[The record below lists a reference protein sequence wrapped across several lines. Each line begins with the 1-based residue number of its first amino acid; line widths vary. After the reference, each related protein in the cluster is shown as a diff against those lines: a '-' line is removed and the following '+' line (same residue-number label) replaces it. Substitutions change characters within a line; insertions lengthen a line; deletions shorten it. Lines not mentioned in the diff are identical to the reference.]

1 MSQAAASGS
10 QQERRPQGTEPG
22 LVGLVVTMALAGAL
36 LCVVSVM
43 SLDGHDIS
51 RLGQAFWCITGLV
64 VLGELRPVVASGQY
78 DPAGVNISM
87 AFVFA
92 VLFTWGPWPALL
104 TQAFSMVLGELVRRR
119 QWWRVL
125 FNTGQY
131 VVCLGAAWGVLW
143 GFDVRPSPTSPPEG
157 SGRLLPVMALSWVV
171 YFLCN
176 MVFVSVALSLR
187 NGTPFRQ
194 EFLDDFGYF
203 TITMFSVLA
212 LSPVVFVVAS
222 EAWQML
228 PLLLLPLFLVYKTAS
243 ISREKEH
250 AALHDALTGLAN
262 RKHLIER
269 ADLALASATGRDE
282 TVALCLIDLDRF
294 KEVNDTLGHQTGD
307 RLLEIAASRLAGAV
321 RAEDLVAR
329 LGGGE
334 FAVLLTSVRGAGDA
348 YDAAARLGA
357 GVGAAFVLDE
367 MTLQV
372 EASIGVALF
381 PDDAPDVPQLMR
393 LADVA
398 MYQAKEDRTG
408 VELYRPDRDV
418 HTLARLGLM
427 GSLRAGI
434 EAGQLEMCFQPKIAL
449 PDGDVVGVEALVR
462 WRHPE
467 HGLLGP
473 DAFLDLAEQS
483 GLMRAL
489 TADVL
494 AQSLRRTAA
503 WWHAGLELPV
513 SVNVSVRDLADI
525 AFVEGLAQ
533 LLTAHRLPARAL
545 QLEITEHA
553 LMSDPARMTAAL
565 EALGRMG
572 VDLSLDDF
580 GTGYSSLVH
589 LKRLPVSE
597 IKVDR
602 SFVS

>member
-1 MSQAAASGS
+1 
-10 QQERRPQGTEPG
+10 
-22 LVGLVVTMALAGAL
+22 
-36 LCVVSVM
+36 
-43 SLDGHDIS
+43 
-51 RLGQAFWCITGLV
+51 
-64 VLGELRPVVASGQY
+64 
-78 DPAGVNISM
+78 
-87 AFVFA
+87 
-92 VLFTWGPWPALL
+92 
-104 TQAFSMVLGELVRRR
+104 
-119 QWWRVL
+119 
-125 FNTGQY
+125 
-131 VVCLGAAWGVLW
+131 
-143 GFDVRPSPTSPPEG
+143 
-157 SGRLLPVMALSWVV
+157 
-171 YFLCN
+171 
-176 MVFVSVALSLR
+176 
-187 NGTPFRQ
+187 
-194 EFLDDFGYF
+194 
-203 TITMFSVLA
+203 
-212 LSPVVFVVAS
+212 
-222 EAWQML
+222 ML

-269 ADLALASATGRDE
+269 ADLALSSATGRDE

-329 LGGGE
+329 LGGDE
-334 FAVLLTSVRGAGDA
+334 FAVLLTSVRGAEDA
-348 YDAAARLGA
+348 YDAAARLRA
-357 GVGAAFVLDE
+357 VLATAFVLDE

-434 EAGQLEMCFQPKIAL
+434 ETGQLEMCFQPKIAL

-602 SFVS
+602 SFVSRMTTDPDDSAIVRSIVDLAHALGLRSVAEGVEDEDTQDLLTAMGCDAAQGYLISRPLPDHAITPWLAARAARRTGTAVLLEARP

>member
-51 RLGQAFWCITGLV
+51 RLGPAFWCITGLV

-222 EAWQML
+222 DAWQML

-243 ISREKEH
+243 ISLEKEH
-250 AALHDALTGLAN
+250 AAQHDSLTGLAN
-262 RKHLIER
+262 RKRLIER
-269 ADLALASATGRDE
+269 AELALTEAAGHDRS
-282 TVALCLIDLDRF
+282 VALCLIDLDRF
-294 KEVNDTLGHQTGD
+294 KEVNDTLGHHTGD
-307 RLLEIAASRLAGAV
+307 RLLEIAAARLAGAV
-321 RAEDLVAR
+321 RDGDLVAR
-329 LGGGE
+329 LGGDE
-334 FAVLLTSVRGAGDA
+334 FAVLLASAPSAERARETAERLR
-348 YDAAARLGA
+348 AALAAPFRL
-357 GVGAAFVLDE
+357 E
-367 MTLQV
+367 EITLQV
-372 EASIGVALF
+372 EASIGVALY
-381 PDDAPDVPQLMR
+381 PDDADDVPQLMR

-398 MYQAKEDRTG
+398 MYQAKDNRSG

-418 HTLARLGLM
+418 HTLDRLGLM
-427 GSLRAGI
+427 GSLRGAI
-434 EAGQLEMCFQPKIAL
+434 EGGQLEMHFQPKVAL
-449 PDGDVVGVEALVR
+449 PGGAVVGMEALVR

-467 HGLLGP
+467 RGLLGP
-473 DAFLDLAEQS
+473 DVFLDLVEQS

-489 TADVL
+489 
-494 AQSLRRTAA
+494 
-503 WWHAGLELPV
+503 
-513 SVNVSVRDLADI
+513 
-525 AFVEGLAQ
+525 
-533 LLTAHRLPARAL
+533 
-545 QLEITEHA
+545 
-553 LMSDPARMTAAL
+553 
-565 EALGRMG
+565 
-572 VDLSLDDF
+572 
-580 GTGYSSLVH
+580 
-589 LKRLPVSE
+589 
-597 IKVDR
+597 
-602 SFVS
+602 